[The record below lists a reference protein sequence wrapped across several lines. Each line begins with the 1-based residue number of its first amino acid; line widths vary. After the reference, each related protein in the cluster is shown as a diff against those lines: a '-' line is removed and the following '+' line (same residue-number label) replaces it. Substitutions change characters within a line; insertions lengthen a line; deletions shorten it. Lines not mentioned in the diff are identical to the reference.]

1 MEPTFTDNIESVN
14 YKLQKAFDAVDF
26 SQNVTLTCKEAIAL
40 KCLIDTL
47 KGQNERLT
55 EEINQLETKLLH
67 G

>member
-14 YKLQKAFDAVDF
+14 HKLQKAFDAVDF

-47 KGQNERLT
+47 KSQNERLI
-55 EEINQLETKLLH
+55 EENSKLETQILH
-67 G
+67 S